1 MSSFRSLV
9 CGLGASYLWL
19 GSGDICQTSE
29 TAAATAL
36 YANAEIPILSDEIR
50 CSVAP
55 ETHLRMLTIGDSI
68 TVGWG
73 GSEYWNSYRKDLL
86 NFLES
91 DCPMKNRTY
100 IGTQRTGNFVENR
113 HEGYPGYDI
122 NQIANDT
129 QPRLMNSILEMPNVV
144 LLHAGTNDMVDRPGS
159 SPGEAPDRLGKLMD
173 MVLGTVPNVTLIV
186 AQIIQVTEESER
198 RALIP
203 QLNAQIPSTAAERVA
218 RGYKVQVADLS
229 SIGMDAVDLRDGLH
243 PSDAGYRK
251 MAVKWF
257 GALQNA
263 TRAGLITPPREMY
276 SVEGTP
282 ER

>member
-36 YANAEIPILSDEIR
+36 YADAEIPILSDGIR

-55 ETHLRMLTIGDSI
+55 ETHLRMLAIGDSI

-100 IGTQRTGNFVENR
+100 IGKW
-113 HEGYPGYDI
+113 I
-122 NQIANDT
+122 
-129 QPRLMNSILEMPNVV
+129 LMMF
-144 LLHAGTNDMVDRPGS
+144 H
-159 SPGEAPDRLGKLMD
+159 
-173 MVLGTVPNVTLIV
+173 
-186 AQIIQVTEESER
+186 
-198 RALIP
+198 
-203 QLNAQIPSTAAERVA
+203 
-218 RGYKVQVADLS
+218 
-229 SIGMDAVDLRDGLH
+229 
-243 PSDAGYRK
+243 
-251 MAVKWF
+251 
-257 GALQNA
+257 
-263 TRAGLITPPREMY
+263 
-276 SVEGTP
+276 
-282 ER
+282 